1 MSAEKGRFGK
11 MVEVRQGSI
20 TDVECDV
27 AVVNLFR
34 GVKHPGGATGAMDRA
49 LGGAITRAIAD
60 FDGELGDCLLIE
72 GGGEVKAKKVIVVG
86 LGSASAFGYDEVE
99 RASYAAAKRALEEG
113 AKTVATI
120 IHGAG
125 IGGLDPLQAARKVVE
140 GSERAFKEL
149 GAEEA
154 KLLIVEF
161 NPDKAQRIK
170 EALTGQR

>member
-1 MSAEKGRFGK
+1 ME

-49 LGGAITRAIAD
+49 MNGAITRAIAD
-60 FDGELGDCLLIE
+60 FDGELGECLVLD
-72 GGGEVKAKKVIVVG
+72 GQGSVKAKKVLVVG
-86 LGSASAFGYDEVE
+86 LGSSASFGYEEVE
-99 RASYAAAKRALEEG
+99 KAAYAAAKEG
-113 AKTVATI
+113 LKHGRTIATI

-125 IGGLDPLQAARKVVE
+125 IGGLDPVEAAKRVAS
-140 GSERAFKEL
+140 GSKKAFEEA
-149 GAEEA
+149 GASDA

-161 NPDKAQRIK
+161 NPEKAK
-170 EALTGQR
+170 AVEEALKGG

>member
-1 MSAEKGRFGK
+1 

-60 FDGELGDCLLIE
+60 FDGDLGDCLLIE
-72 GGGEVKAKKVIVVG
+72 GGGEVKARKVILVG
-86 LGSASAFGYDEVE
+86 LGGASAFGYEEVE
-99 RASYAAAKRALEEG
+99 KASYAAAKRALEEG
-113 AKTVATI
+113 ARSLATI

-125 IGGLDPLQAARKVVE
+125 IGGLDPVNAARKVVE

-149 GAEEA
+149 GREAE
-154 KLLIVEF
+154 LLIVEF
-161 NPDKAQRIK
+161 DPDKAKRIEK
-170 EALTGQR
+170 EIGRGEG